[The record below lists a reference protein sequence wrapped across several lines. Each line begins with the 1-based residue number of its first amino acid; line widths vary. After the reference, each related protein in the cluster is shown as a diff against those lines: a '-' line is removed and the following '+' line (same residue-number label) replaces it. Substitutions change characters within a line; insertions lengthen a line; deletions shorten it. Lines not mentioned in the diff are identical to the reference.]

1 MTAASWDVARY
12 ESSHNYVSDYGAPL
26 IDLLDPKPGERI
38 LDLGCGTGRLA
49 SEIAQRGATVT
60 GLDSSL
66 EMIAQ
71 ARINYPSHRHPRLN
85 FVLAEASALSGC
97 ESYDGVFSNAA
108 LHWMKPPEPVAAA
121 FACALAPQGRFVA
134 EFGGAGNIA
143 SVLEAF
149 RAILGD
155 DAAAARNPWFFP
167 SIGEY
172 APLLERHGL
181 TVETASLF
189 ARPTPVESLRDWL
202 EMFAGAFLSGLAP
215 AAREELFVEMERILD
230 PTLRRD
236 GVWLIDYRRLR
247 LTARKHP
254 HSRP

>member
-1 MTAASWDVARY
+1 MTAVSWDVARY
-12 ESSHNYVSDYGAPL
+12 ESSHNYVSAFGAPL

-49 SEIAQRGATVT
+49 FEIAERGATVT
-60 GLDSSL
+60 GLDSSP

-71 ARINYPSHRHPRLN
+71 ARINYPSHRHPRLS
-85 FVLAEASALSGC
+85 FALAEASAPRDV
-97 ESYDGVFSNAA
+97 EPYDGVFSNAA
-108 LHWMKPPEPVAAA
+108 LHWMKPPEPVAAVIA
-121 FACALAPQGRFVA
+121 RALAPQGRLVA

-143 SVLEAF
+143 SVLGAF

-155 DAAAARNPWFFP
+155 DAVAAGDPWYFP
-167 SIGEY
+167 TIGQY

-181 TVETASLF
+181 MVETASLF

-215 AAREELFVEMERILD
+215 AAREELLVEMDRRLA
-230 PTLRRD
+230 PALLRD
-236 GVWLIDYRRLR
+236 GVWIVDYRRLR
-247 LTARKHP
+247 VTARKSP
-254 HSRP
+254 DSRR